1 MTEIRARPKNEGVK
15 ERLDPEVDRVVALPN
30 IARKRRRRYGGALLG
45 GSALLLLLGGLGTGA
60 WRHYQ
65 AELEVAATAQQSR
78 TFVPDVRVAAVRAS
92 DSKITVTLPA
102 TTTAFEAANIFART
116 SGYIEKRYVDIG
128 DRVKAG
134 ALLADITAPELDHQI
149 TQAKAT
155 LAQNQATLQQTQ
167 ASRELAQV
175 TNARDSKLV
184 KQGWLTL
191 QQGDNDRLT
200 LQAQQA
206 AVGVAQSNIAA
217 QEAQIRIL
225 EQEKAYQRV
234 VAPFDGVITQRNIDN
249 GSLVT
254 SGSTFMFTLMHP
266 DVIRTQVFVPQD
278 EAFGLGPGVDAVV
291 RVPEIPDRTFPGKV
305 TRIATALQPGSRTLL
320 TEIDVPNPDG
330 ALSPGI
336 YCTVELFIPRK
347 TPSMIIPA
355 DAVVFDQNGLHVAVV
370 ENGTAHLQKI
380 TIARDFGTEVEVHD
394 GVKPGDQVI
403 LNPMVN
409 LAEGSKVAVRK
420 SRRQARSARRK
431 NRDAT
436 LAVHGS
442 HPAVRLQ
449 RQPGAGLHHGHH
461 SHGPFIDAR
470 DDRDFPAQWPEPV
483 LGDDPAGRSRHD
495 AGAGAAGFR
504 PYDAGNGRDLFH
516 TNRANRAWNSGSAS
530 YFHVGNGRHNRNDA
544 IGFRGTDDI
553 SSTSGLFHVHNG

>member
-1 MTEIRARPKNEGVK
+1 MTEMRALPKNEDVQDQP
-15 ERLDPEVDRVVALPN
+15 DPEADRVVAPTN
-30 IARKRRRRYGGALLG
+30 PPTEQRGYGGALLAG
-45 GSALLLLLGGLGTGA
+45 GVLLLLTGGLAMGG

-65 AELEVAATAQQSR
+65 AQRDVAATVQQHR
-78 TFVPDVRVAAVRAS
+78 TFVPDVSVAAVRAA
-92 DSKITVTLPA
+92 DSKIAVTLPA
-102 TTTAFEAANIFART
+102 TTTAFEAANIFARAN
-116 SGYIEKRYVDIG
+116 GYIEKRYVDIG

-149 TQAKAT
+149 TQARAT

-167 ASRELAQV
+167 ASRDLAQV
-175 TNARDSKLV
+175 TNARDSNLV
-184 KQGWLTL
+184 KQGWLTR

-200 LQAQQA
+200 LAAQQA

-254 SGSTFMFTLMHP
+254 SGSTFMFMLMHP
-266 DVIRTQVFVPQD
+266 DVIRTQVYVPQD
-278 EAFGLGPGVDAVV
+278 EAYGVGPGVDAVV

-330 ALSPGI
+330 ALNPGI

-355 DAVVFDQNGLHVAVV
+355 DAVVFDQDGLHVAVV
-370 ENGTAHLQKI
+370 ENGTARLQKI
-380 TIARDFGTEVEVHD
+380 TVARDFGKEVEVHD

-403 LNPMVN
+403 LNPMVD
-409 LAEGSKVAVRK
+409 LVDGSKVTVRT
-420 SRRQARSARRK
+420 ARKLTVAK
-431 NRDAT
+431 
-436 LAVHGS
+436 
-442 HPAVRLQ
+442 
-449 RQPGAGLHHGHH
+449 
-461 SHGPFIDAR
+461 
-470 DDRDFPAQWPEPV
+470 E
-483 LGDDPAGRSRHD
+483 
-495 AGAGAAGFR
+495 
-504 PYDAGNGRDLFH
+504 
-516 TNRANRAWNSGSAS
+516 
-530 YFHVGNGRHNRNDA
+530 
-544 IGFRGTDDI
+544 
-553 SSTSGLFHVHNG
+553 

>member
-1 MTEIRARPKNEGVK
+1 MSEIRTRPNEGFQDGLRR
-15 ERLDPEVDRVVALPN
+15 ETDRIVTLPN
-30 IARKRRRRYGGALLG
+30 APRKRRRYNGGALFG
-45 GSALLLLLGGLGTGA
+45 GSVLLLLAGGLAVGG

-65 AELEVAATAQQSR
+65 AELAVAAVAQESR
-78 TFVPDVRVAAVRAS
+78 TLVPDVRVATVHAS
-92 DSKITVTLPA
+92 DSTISVTLPA

-116 SGYIEKRYVDIG
+116 NGYIEKRYVDIG

-155 LAQNQATLQQTQ
+155 LAQDQATLQQTR
-167 ASRELAQV
+167 ASRELADV
-175 TNARDSKLV
+175 TNGRDSKLV

-206 AVGVAQSNIAA
+206 AVAVAQSNIAA

-225 EQEKAYQRV
+225 EQQKAYQRV
-234 VAPFDGVITQRNIDN
+234 VAPFDGVITQRQIDN

-278 EAFGLGPGVDAVV
+278 EAFGLGPGVGAVI

-305 TRIATALQPGSRTLL
+305 TRIASALQPGSRTLL
-320 TEIDVPNPDG
+320 TEIDIPNPDG

-336 YCTVELFIPRK
+336 YCTVELLIPRK

-355 DAVVFDQNGLHVAVV
+355 DAVVFDENGLHVAVV
-370 ENGTAHLQKI
+370 KDGAAHLQKI
-380 TIARDFGTEVEVHD
+380 SIARDLGTEVEVHD

-409 LAEGSKVAVRK
+409 LAEGSRVVARK
-420 SRRQARSARRK
+420 PQ
-431 NRDAT
+431 
-436 LAVHGS
+436 
-442 HPAVRLQ
+442 
-449 RQPGAGLHHGHH
+449 
-461 SHGPFIDAR
+461 
-470 DDRDFPAQWPEPV
+470 
-483 LGDDPAGRSRHD
+483 
-495 AGAGAAGFR
+495 
-504 PYDAGNGRDLFH
+504 
-516 TNRANRAWNSGSAS
+516 
-530 YFHVGNGRHNRNDA
+530 
-544 IGFRGTDDI
+544 
-553 SSTSGLFHVHNG
+553 TS

>member
-1 MTEIRARPKNEGVK
+1 MTEMRVLSEEQDVRDRP
-15 ERLDPEVDRVVALPN
+15 DPETDRVAAPAAEPV
-30 IARKRRRRYGGALLG
+30 RKRRGYGGALIG
-45 GSALLLLLGGLGTGA
+45 GGALVLLMAGLATGG

-65 AELEVAATAQQSR
+65 AERDVAATAQRSR
-78 TFVPDVRVAAVRAS
+78 TFVPEVRVAAVRAS
-92 DSKITVTLPA
+92 DSKINVTLPA
-102 TTTAFEAANIFART
+102 TTTAFEAANIFARAT
-116 SGYIEKRYVDIG
+116 GYIEKRYVDIG

-134 ALLADITAPELDHQI
+134 TLLADITAPELDHQI

-155 LAQNQATLQQTQ
+155 LAQNRATLQQTQ
-167 ASRELAQV
+167 ASHELARV
-175 TNARDSKLV
+175 TNARDSNLV

-206 AVGVAQSNIAA
+206 AVGVAESNIAA
-217 QEAQIRIL
+217 QDAQIRIL

-278 EAFGLGPGVDAVV
+278 EAYGIVPGVDAAV
-291 RVPEIPDRTFPGKV
+291 RVPEIPNRTFPGKV

-330 ALSPGI
+330 ALNPGI

-355 DAVVFDQNGLHVAVV
+355 DAVVFDQNGIHVAVV
-370 ENGTAHLQKI
+370 ANGTARFQKI

-403 LNPMVN
+403 LNPIVN
-409 LAEGSKVAVRK
+409 LADGSKVTVR
-420 SRRQARSARRK
+420 
-431 NRDAT
+431 
-436 LAVHGS
+436 
-442 HPAVRLQ
+442 P
-449 RQPGAGLHHGHH
+449 
-461 SHGPFIDAR
+461 
-470 DDRDFPAQWPEPV
+470 
-483 LGDDPAGRSRHD
+483 
-495 AGAGAAGFR
+495 
-504 PYDAGNGRDLFH
+504 
-516 TNRANRAWNSGSAS
+516 ANRNQ
-530 YFHVGNGRHNRNDA
+530 
-544 IGFRGTDDI
+544 
-553 SSTSGLFHVHNG
+553 TS

>member
-1 MTEIRARPKNEGVK
+1 MTEIHVRPRDEVLKD
-15 ERLDPEVDRVVALPN
+15 RSDPETDRVVTLPK
-30 IARKRRRRYGGALLG
+30 APRRRQRRYGGALFG
-45 GSALLLLLGGLGTGA
+45 ASVLLLLLAGLALGG

-65 AELEVAATAQQSR
+65 ARLGVAATTQESR
-78 TFVPDVRVAAVRAS
+78 TLVPDVRVATVRAG
-92 DSKITVTLPA
+92 DSKISVTLPA

-116 SGYIEKRYVDIG
+116 NGYIEKRYVDIG

-134 ALLADITAPELDHQI
+134 ALLAEITAPELDHQI

-155 LAQNQATLQQTQ
+155 LAQIQATLQQTQ
-167 ASRELAQV
+167 ASRELAEV
-175 TNARDSKLV
+175 TNGRDSKLV

-217 QEAQIRIL
+217 QQAQIRIL

-278 EAFGLGPGVDAVV
+278 EAFGLAPGVDAVV
-291 RVPEIPDRTFPGKV
+291 RVPEIPDRSFPGKV
-305 TRIATALQPGSRTLL
+305 TRIASALQPGSRTLL

-336 YCTVELFIPRK
+336 YCTVELLIPRK

-355 DAVVFDQNGLHVAVV
+355 DAVVFDENGLHVAVV
-370 ENGTAHLQKI
+370 KDGTAHFQKI

-409 LAEGSKVAVRK
+409 LAEGSKVA
-420 SRRQARSARRK
+420 ARR
-431 NRDAT
+431 
-436 LAVHGS
+436 
-442 HPAVRLQ
+442 PQ
-449 RQPGAGLHHGHH
+449 
-461 SHGPFIDAR
+461 
-470 DDRDFPAQWPEPV
+470 
-483 LGDDPAGRSRHD
+483 
-495 AGAGAAGFR
+495 
-504 PYDAGNGRDLFH
+504 
-516 TNRANRAWNSGSAS
+516 
-530 YFHVGNGRHNRNDA
+530 
-544 IGFRGTDDI
+544 
-553 SSTSGLFHVHNG
+553 TS

>member
-1 MTEIRARPKNEGVK
+1 MNEILLRPKNEGVQD
-15 ERLDPEVDRVVALPN
+15 RPDPETDRVIALPDPKP
-30 IARKRRRRYGGALLG
+30 KRRRRYGGALFG
-45 GSALLLLLGGLGTGA
+45 GSVLLVLLGGLGIGS
-60 WRHYQ
+60 WRHYET
-65 AELEVAATAQQSR
+65 ELEVAAIARQSR
-78 TFVPDVRVAAVRAS
+78 ELVPEVRVAAIRAGES
-92 DSKITVTLPA
+92 NVAVSLPA

-116 SGYIEKRYVDIG
+116 NGYIEKRYVDIG

-134 ALLADITAPELDHQI
+134 ALLAEITAPELDHQI

-155 LAQNQATLQQTQ
+155 LAQYRAALQQTA
-167 ASRELAQV
+167 ASRDLAQV
-175 TNARDSKLV
+175 TNARDSNLV
-184 KQGWLTL
+184 KQGWLTR

-200 LQAQQA
+200 LQSQQA

-217 QEAQIRIL
+217 QEAQIRVL

-249 GSLVT
+249 GSLVQ

-266 DVIRTQVFVPQD
+266 DVIRTQLFVPQD

-336 YCTVELFIPRK
+336 YCTVELLIPRK

-355 DAVVFDQNGLHVAVV
+355 DAVVFDEDGLHVAVV

-409 LAEGSKVAVRK
+409 LVEGSKVAVRK
-420 SRRQARSARRK
+420 TKVS
-431 NRDAT
+431 
-436 LAVHGS
+436 
-442 HPAVRLQ
+442 
-449 RQPGAGLHHGHH
+449 
-461 SHGPFIDAR
+461 
-470 DDRDFPAQWPEPV
+470 
-483 LGDDPAGRSRHD
+483 
-495 AGAGAAGFR
+495 
-504 PYDAGNGRDLFH
+504 
-516 TNRANRAWNSGSAS
+516 
-530 YFHVGNGRHNRNDA
+530 
-544 IGFRGTDDI
+544 
-553 SSTSGLFHVHNG
+553 

>member
-1 MTEIRARPKNEGVK
+1 MTQQSESTFAPT
-15 ERLDPEVDRVVALPN
+15 
-30 IARKRRRRYGGALLG
+30 
-45 GSALLLLLGGLGTGA
+45 GLNGGTGDT
-60 WRHYQ
+60 R
-65 AELEVAATAQQSR
+65 VSSSTA
-78 TFVPDVRVAAVRAS
+78 
-92 DSKITVTLPA
+92 LPA
-102 TTTAFEAANIFART
+102 TPIMLQSTAFQVTTQTTTSALGLASVVQVPPTFTGTVFYYLVGALNIPITCSNPPCGSLAAGEITLAINTSLGRATVAANVIDQ
-116 SGYIEKRYVDIG
+116 SGGIANFSTPANS
-128 DRVKAG
+128 AG
-134 ALLADITAPELDHQI
+134 IPVTVNGGVV
-149 TQAKAT
+149 TFNAT
-155 LAQNQATLQQTQ
+155 LDRANFPLSNGSFRCSDCTVANTPGFANQLSFSGTVNGAQATVTVSEVDATGSGSITATLQQTP
-167 ASRELAQV
+167 ASRDLAQV
-175 TNARDSKLV
+175 TNARDSNLV

-330 ALSPGI
+330 ALNPGI
-336 YCTVELFIPRK
+336 YCTVELLIPRK

-355 DAVVFDQNGLHVAVV
+355 DAVVFDKNGLHVAVV
-370 ENGTAHLQKI
+370 ENGTAHLKKI
-380 TIARDFGTEVEVHD
+380 TIARDFGTEVEVHS

-409 LAEGSKVAVRK
+409 LADGSKVAVRNTT
-420 SRRQARSARRK
+420 Q
-431 NRDAT
+431 
-436 LAVHGS
+436 
-442 HPAVRLQ
+442 
-449 RQPGAGLHHGHH
+449 
-461 SHGPFIDAR
+461 
-470 DDRDFPAQWPEPV
+470 
-483 LGDDPAGRSRHD
+483 
-495 AGAGAAGFR
+495 
-504 PYDAGNGRDLFH
+504 
-516 TNRANRAWNSGSAS
+516 
-530 YFHVGNGRHNRNDA
+530 
-544 IGFRGTDDI
+544 
-553 SSTSGLFHVHNG
+553 TS

>member
-1 MTEIRARPKNEGVK
+1 MSEIRVRPKNEVAQD
-15 ERLDPEVDRVVALPN
+15 RPDPETDRIITLP
-30 IARKRRRRYGGALLG
+30 AAAPKRRNYGGMLFGA
-45 GSALLLLLGGLGTGA
+45 SALLLLAGSLMLGG
-60 WRHYQ
+60 WRHYH
-65 AELEVAATAQQSR
+65 AALEVAATQRESR
-78 TFVPDVRVAAVRAS
+78 TLVPDVRVATVRAGTG
-92 DSKITVTLPA
+92 KIIVTLPA

-116 SGYIEKRYVDIG
+116 NGYIEKRYVDIG
-128 DRVKAG
+128 DKVKAG

-149 TQAKAT
+149 SQAKAT
-155 LAQNQATLQQTQ
+155 LAQNQATLQQTE
-167 ASRELAQV
+167 ASRDLADI
-175 TNARDSKLV
+175 TNGRDSRLV

-200 LQAQQA
+200 LKAQQA

-217 QEAQIRIL
+217 QEAQIRVL
-225 EQEKAYQRV
+225 EQDKAYQRV

-254 SGSTFMFTLMHP
+254 SGSTFMFTLMHS

-305 TRIATALQPGSRTLL
+305 TRIASALQPGSRTLL

-336 YCTVELFIPRK
+336 YCTVELLIPRN

-355 DAVVFDQNGLHVAVV
+355 DAIVFDENGLHVAVV
-370 ENGTAHLQKI
+370 KDGIAHLQKI

-409 LAEGSKVAVRK
+409 LAEGSKVA
-420 SRRQARSARRK
+420 AR
-431 NRDAT
+431 
-436 LAVHGS
+436 
-442 HPAVRLQ
+442 
-449 RQPGAGLHHGHH
+449 
-461 SHGPFIDAR
+461 GPK
-470 DDRDFPAQWPEPV
+470 
-483 LGDDPAGRSRHD
+483 
-495 AGAGAAGFR
+495 
-504 PYDAGNGRDLFH
+504 
-516 TNRANRAWNSGSAS
+516 
-530 YFHVGNGRHNRNDA
+530 
-544 IGFRGTDDI
+544 
-553 SSTSGLFHVHNG
+553 TS

>member
-1 MTEIRARPKNEGVK
+1 MSEIRTRPH
-15 ERLDPEVDRVVALPN
+15 ERFQGGPDPETGRVVTLPN
-30 IARKRRRRYGGALLG
+30 APPMRRRRYGGALFG
-45 GSALLLLLGGLGTGA
+45 GSVLLLLAGGLAVGG

-65 AELEVAATAQQSR
+65 GALEVAVTARESR
-78 TFVPDVRVAAVRAS
+78 ALVPDVRVAAVRAS
-92 DSKITVTLPA
+92 GNKITITLPA

-116 SGYIEKRYVDIG
+116 NGYIEKRYVDIG
-128 DRVKAG
+128 DRVKTG

-155 LAQNQATLQQTQ
+155 LAQDQATLQQTQ
-167 ASRELAQV
+167 ASRELADV
-175 TNARDSKLV
+175 TNGRDSKLV

-206 AVGVAQSNIAA
+206 AVAVAQSNIAA

-234 VAPFDGVITQRNIDN
+234 VAPFDGVITQRNVDN

-278 EAFGLGPGVDAVV
+278 EAFGLGPGVDAVI
-291 RVPEIPDRTFPGKV
+291 RVPEIPGRTFPGKV
-305 TRIATALQPGSRTLL
+305 TRIAGALQPGSRTLL

-336 YCTVELFIPRK
+336 YCSVELFIPRK

-370 ENGTAHLQKI
+370 KNDTAHLQKI

-394 GVKPGDQVI
+394 GVQPGDQVI

-409 LAEGSKVAVRK
+409 LAEGSKVAARK
-420 SRRQARSARRK
+420 PQ
-431 NRDAT
+431 
-436 LAVHGS
+436 
-442 HPAVRLQ
+442 
-449 RQPGAGLHHGHH
+449 
-461 SHGPFIDAR
+461 
-470 DDRDFPAQWPEPV
+470 
-483 LGDDPAGRSRHD
+483 
-495 AGAGAAGFR
+495 
-504 PYDAGNGRDLFH
+504 
-516 TNRANRAWNSGSAS
+516 
-530 YFHVGNGRHNRNDA
+530 
-544 IGFRGTDDI
+544 
-553 SSTSGLFHVHNG
+553 TS